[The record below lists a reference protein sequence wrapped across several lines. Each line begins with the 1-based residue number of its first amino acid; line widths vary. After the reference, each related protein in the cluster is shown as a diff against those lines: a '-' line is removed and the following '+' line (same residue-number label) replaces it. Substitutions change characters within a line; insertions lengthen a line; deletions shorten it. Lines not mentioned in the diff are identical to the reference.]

1 MFSFELALILGG
13 AAKLEN
19 IPKLRIISHLQ

>member
-1 MFSFELALILGG
+1 MLGG
-13 AAKLEN
+13 AAKLEH

>member
-1 MFSFELALILGG
+1 MLGG
-13 AAKLEN
+13 AAKLEY